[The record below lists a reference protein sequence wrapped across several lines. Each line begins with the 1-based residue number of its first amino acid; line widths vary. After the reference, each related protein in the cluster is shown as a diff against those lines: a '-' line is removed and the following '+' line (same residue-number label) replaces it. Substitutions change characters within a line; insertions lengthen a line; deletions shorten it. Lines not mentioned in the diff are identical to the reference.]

1 MKNNKGITLIAL
13 VITIIVLLI
22 LAGVTIAMLTGDNGI
37 LTKTNQAKTNT
48 SKGEAADKINMAL
61 NAEYA
66 NILSDGKMSGASDSA
81 IATKEEIAKTN
92 GITTSEF
99 NIQPGTSMT
108 GETVLTI
115 TSTTYSDVSGK
126 ITYDA
131 ATKKYTVTK
140 AVVN

>member
-1 MKNNKGITLIAL
+1 MRKEKGITLIAL

-48 SKGEAADKINMAL
+48 GKGEAADKINMAL

-66 NILSDGKMSGASDSA
+66 NILSDGKMSGATGST
-81 IATKEEIAKTN
+81 IATADEIAKTN

-99 NIQPGTSMT
+99 TITPGETMT
-108 GETVLTI
+108 DATVLTI
-115 TSTTYSDVSGK
+115 TSKTYGDVTGK
-126 ITYDA
+126 ITYADGE
-131 ATKKYTVTK
+131 YTVEK
-140 AVVN
+140 AKVK

>member
-1 MKNNKGITLIAL
+1 MRKEKGITLIAL

-81 IATKEEIAKTN
+81 IATADEIAKTN

-99 NIQPGTSMT
+99 TITPGETMT
-108 GETVLTI
+108 DATVLTI
-115 TSTTYSDVSGK
+115 TSKTYGDVTGK
-126 ITYDA
+126 ITYADGE
-131 ATKKYTVTK
+131 YTVEK
-140 AVVN
+140 AKVK

>member
-1 MKNNKGITLIAL
+1 MRKEKGITLIAL

-48 SKGEAADKINMAL
+48 GKGEAADKINMAL

-66 NILSDGKMSGASDSA
+66 NILSDGKMSGATGST
-81 IATKEEIAKTN
+81 IATADEIAKTN

-99 NIQPGTSMT
+99 TITPGATMT
-108 GETVLTI
+108 DATVLTI
-115 TSTTYSDVSGK
+115 TSKTYGDVTGK
-126 ITYDA
+126 ITYADG
-131 ATKKYTVTK
+131 KYTVEK
-140 AVVN
+140 AKVK

>member
-1 MKNNKGITLIAL
+1 MRKEKGITLIAL

-81 IATKEEIAKTN
+81 IATADEIAKTN

-99 NIQPGTSMT
+99 TITPGTSMT
-108 GETVLTI
+108 DATVLTI
-115 TSTTYSDVSGK
+115 TSKTYGDVTGK
-126 ITYDA
+126 ITYADGE
-131 ATKKYTVTK
+131 YTVEK
-140 AVVN
+140 AKVK

>member
-1 MKNNKGITLIAL
+1 MRKEKGITLIAL

-66 NILSDGKMSGASDSA
+66 NILSDGKMSGATGST
-81 IATKEEIAKTN
+81 IATADEIAKTN

-99 NIQPGTSMT
+99 TITPGATMT
-108 GETVLTI
+108 DATVLTI
-115 TSTTYSDVSGK
+115 TSKTYSDVTGK
-126 ITYDA
+126 ITYADG
-131 ATKKYTVTK
+131 KYTVEK
-140 AVVN
+140 AKVK

>member
-1 MKNNKGITLIAL
+1 MRKEKGITLIAL

-81 IATKEEIAKTN
+81 IATADEIAKTN

-99 NIQPGTSMT
+99 DIQPGTSMT

-115 TSTTYSDVSGK
+115 TSKTYGDVTGK
-126 ITYDA
+126 ITYADN
-131 ATKKYTVTK
+131 KYEVEK
-140 AVVN
+140 AKVK

>member
-48 SKGEAADKINMAL
+48 GKGEAADKINMAL

-81 IATKEEIAKTN
+81 IATADEIAKTN

-99 NIQPGTSMT
+99 TITPGATMT
-108 GETVLTI
+108 DATVLTI
-115 TSTTYSDVSGK
+115 TSKTYGDVTGK
-126 ITYDA
+126 ITYADN
-131 ATKKYTVTK
+131 KYEVEK
-140 AVVN
+140 AKVK

>member
-81 IATKEEIAKTN
+81 IATADEIAKTN

-99 NIQPGTSMT
+99 TITPGETMT
-108 GETVLTI
+108 DATVLTI
-115 TSTTYSDVSGK
+115 TSKTYGDVTGK
-126 ITYDA
+126 ITYADGE
-131 ATKKYTVTK
+131 YTVEK
-140 AVVN
+140 AKVK